1 MLPTPEKLYFELGR
15 LIGQMPE
22 LGSGP
27 IKPETQRWL
36 QSAVALVGS
45 SGSLADGLQLA
56 AACENL
62 DGPLRAR
69 NVETITNILHRVLA
83 KAELGA
89 PPEVRGSVVLVGGS
103 FDAYMAVRRLLRSA
117 TTDALLVEPDAAGKV
132 LADYATL
139 APDMVSVRLLADEA
153 RYKPSLIKGVQQW
166 QQRFGHRRS
175 LMVRLT
181 RANTLHERL
190 ILLDR
195 ATGWVLGMPFS
206 SLARKTRTTLVRMR
220 PEEQAH
226 KIAVYAEIWAE
237 AEPLR
242 PRLGFDHRADD

>member
-1 MLPTPEKLYFELGR
+1 MLLTPEKLYFELGR
-15 LIGQMPE
+15 LIGRMPE

-27 IKPETQRWL
+27 VKPETQRWL
-36 QSAVALVGS
+36 QSAIALVGS
-45 SGSLADGLQLA
+45 SGSLADALQLA

-69 NVETITNILHRVLA
+69 NVETITNILHRALA
-83 KAELGA
+83 KAELSA
-89 PPEVRGSVVLVGGS
+89 PPDVQGSVILVGGD
-103 FDAYMAVRRLLRSA
+103 FDAYMAVRQLLGSA
-117 TTDALLVEPDAAGKV
+117 TADALLVEPDAASKV

-139 APDMVSVRLLADEA
+139 APEMVAVRILADEA
-153 RYKPSLIKGVQQW
+153 QYKPSLIKGVQRW
-166 QQRFGHRRS
+166 EQRFGRRRS

-190 ILLDR
+190 MLLDR
-195 ATGWVLGMPFS
+195 ASGWVLGMPLS
-206 SLARKTRTTLVRMR
+206 SLATQTRTTLIRMR

-226 KIAVYAEIWAE
+226 KIAVYAEIWEE

-242 PRLGFDHRADD
+242 PRGD